1 MASTMLSMELDDSVW
16 DDEEEEAED
25 AEEPIDKEFNTDSE
39 GEDDE

>member
-1 MASTMLSMELDDSVW
+1 MLSMELDDSVW

-25 AEEPIDKEFNTDSE
+25 AEEQIDKEFDTDSE

>member
-1 MASTMLSMELDDSVW
+1 MLSMELDDSVW

-25 AEEPIDKEFNTDSE
+25 AEEPIDEFDTDSQ